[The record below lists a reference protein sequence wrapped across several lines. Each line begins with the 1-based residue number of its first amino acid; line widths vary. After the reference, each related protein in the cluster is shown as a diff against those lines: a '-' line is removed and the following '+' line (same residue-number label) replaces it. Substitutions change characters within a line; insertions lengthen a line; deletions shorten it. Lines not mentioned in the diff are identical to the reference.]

1 MKMNRHYDENYNYSF
16 LSNNLNNGSQNIRK
30 VYRMK
35 SPVEIQ
41 SYGNN
46 NFVIEL
52 KYEKKN
58 KNNDEY
64 DFIENELKK
73 NTKKNKAYTT
83 YTQISNEESLF
94 FKSQRPQPPP
104 RNYKI
109 YTNYN
114 NYYPDNNYNNSN
126 DNDDNYYIGKNDL
139 YQNKSCIDGNNNNYQ
154 ISKNK
159 DVDELFYPSK
169 KIYITKKNLNPINK
183 RRNEWKYQSFGASFL
198 SNSNNASQKK
208 ILIKID
214 KNNIRNNKSI
224 SPEKKE
230 KSISKSKNQLDDF
243 NIDKLKEIGDSFA
256 LRYMNKINQQK
267 KPNMQNNQNVNLFN
281 KIQIN
286 SEKKEKH
293 NGIINKFIMIEE
305 KRKQSK
311 NKMNLI
317 NKTEINNN
325 INKQNRF
332 NNINY
337 KNMNKSKIYE
347 IKTLNENND
356 LNYRNKILDKN
367 NDLNYRNKI
376 LDKNNEIRAKNNP
389 SPEIRKIVLNNK
401 IKRKKYNID
410 SGNNSNMELEGYNFK
425 KKENISRNRDKY
437 IDNGQMYDYI
447 NNKSYNGILND
458 KNDKN
463 IYKHKNIYNINN
475 KIIKLNKGKGNEN
488 TKSKNINHNYLETIN
503 IKNNKKVKK
512 TQHSFNNI
520 LLPLQ

>member
-1 MKMNRHYDENYNYSF
+1 MKMNRHYDENYNYSI

-30 VYRMK
+30 IYRTK

-46 NFVIEL
+46 NFVVEL
-52 KYEKKN
+52 KYGKKN

-64 DFIENELKK
+64 DFIENELRK

-94 FKSQRPQPPP
+94 FKSQKPQPPP
-104 RNYKI
+104 RYYKI

-114 NYYPDNNYNNSN
+114 SYYPDNNYNNSN
-126 DNDDNYYIGKNDL
+126 NNSNSNDNDDNYYIDKNDL
-139 YQNKSCIDGNNNNYQ
+139 YQHKTFIDVNNDNYQ
-154 ISKNK
+154 IAKNK

-169 KIYITKKNLNPINK
+169 KIYIVKKNLNPMNK
-183 RRNEWKYQSFGASFL
+183 KRNEWKYQSFGASFL

-208 ILIKID
+208 ILIKKD

-224 SPEKKE
+224 SPDKKE

-267 KPNMQNNQNVNLFN
+267 KINMLNKKNVNLFN
-281 KIQIN
+281 KININ

-293 NGIINKFIMIEE
+293 NGIINKIIMIEE

-337 KNMNKSKIYE
+337 KNMNKSKIYG

-356 LNYRNKILDKN
+356 LNYRNKILD
-367 NDLNYRNKI
+367 I
-376 LDKNNEIRAKNNP
+376 NNEIGAKNSP
-389 SPEIRKIVLNNK
+389 SPDMRKIVLNNK
-401 IKRKKYNID
+401 IKRIKYNID
-410 SGNNSNMELEGYNFK
+410 SGNKTNMELEGYKFK
-425 KKENISRNRDKY
+425 KKDNPGRNRDKY
-437 IDNGQMYDYI
+437 IDNGQMYNYI
-447 NNKSYNGILND
+447 NNKSYTGILSD

-463 IYKHKNIYNINN
+463 IYKHKNIYDINN

-503 IKNNKKVKK
+503 IKNNKKIKK